1 MHSSS
6 AFLPALL
13 PSTFILFFCNAL
25 AVDTNDNGLSD
36 VWEQLYNANSL
47 ELLEDDDGDGFKNI
61 DECIA
66 GTDPFDN
73 SDHPFIKPLIVAQNT
88 DEIEL
93 AFQTVKGKTYTLS
106 HSNNLS
112 EFQSINS
119 WFGDG
124 NERSLLIKPSG
135 LSYSLSPIR
144 IDFWADVLGSSIDEL
159 YSQAEFPSPPDGSI
173 STTSIE
179 APRFQASGYGG
190 RLTTFITPP
199 QSGDYTLYLSSG
211 GPAELYFNAL
221 SEDAVPV
228 KIAEILESQSD
239 IEPNQWDLYPTQR
252 SSTLSLTANSP
263 YLLDLRY
270 LATVA
275 GQHVQIAWSGP
286 GLEGIQAIDRS
297 ALAKV
302 PFLSET
308 RDDSVFLEH
317 DYDSAG
323 QTGQLWANSA
333 GIVNNISGLSGNA
346 ERINADLGTNAE
358 ERLNFSSGGHD
369 HLYATWLFNMSA
381 GAQDTYLF
389 FQNGSINSQEGPR
402 IDIEDNSAGTIA
414 VVRAGG
420 AAGNDTQIEIEFDKS
435 YRIEI
440 VATLSSDGF
449 NYNTPTGNHT
459 TLEDTFD
466 IYVSDPEGKLIGSAT
481 GLAFRDGPGVVE
493 ALSSLRI
500 PYPNT
505 PNIAFD
511 DWLFTGGL
519 ITGKGYLIPNYFDYG
534 DEDSSHFFKLSVEE
548 SDQDGDGIPDWEEIL
563 LGTHYNLLFFDPE
576 TSNGIAD
583 NETLTNLINNSQ
595 DQPEIALQASDTA
608 AFESNFPNTI
618 PDDGEIT
625 ITRTGSLTPL
635 TIQLCVTALDTTG
648 SVATVCDGTCCA
660 LIGSAGDEVAEP
672 EDYILVDQ
680 DGKTITDSVSFAFGE
695 MEKVLT
701 VVAVDDSINEY
712 PETLNLAV
720 VPSANDSYTTS
731 ETLNGAS
738 IQLFDLPDNPDNLT
752 IFTGTFSQDGAAAV
766 TTNGSGYLTATLN
779 GPRTELRIWNEF
791 SGLTSAQ
798 QDSHLHKSSSGP
810 NPGAII
816 YEITETPGDAE
827 SDPLN
832 GPLTSYPWDI
842 RESSGAVPTAGGAAS
857 KQTIIDSLFAQNNE
871 TPLYLNVHTVD
882 NPAGEI
888 WSFLGLS
895 GGSSVEPA
903 APTPAAQPGSTD
915 YPQLTGQLLE
925 AEIRR
930 FLNQATFGATDAE
943 VEALTQVI
951 EQARIDDPDY
961 HRNEA
966 FADWIDTQ
974 IADTDQTYLLEYTLA
989 SHYQFM
995 TLAKLFD
1002 STSNPSIGESTTPVK
1017 PSRWPSINRDDEN
1030 PEHWYLDD
1038 VYPVDRADFNLAGT
1052 NNLRTEP
1059 NYVQRRQAH
1068 WQLMINAHDQLR
1080 QKMGYALQQIV
1091 VVSDSL
1097 TSIRD
1102 TPYGSANYQD
1112 MLNTYAFEHY
1122 RDVLGFVNW
1131 SPVMGKWL
1139 SSLQNQ
1145 KAIDFDGDGFY
1156 DAYPDEN
1163 LARENMQLFSI
1174 GLFETWP
1181 DGSLKLS
1188 SEGLP
1193 KACYTNDDIREF
1205 AKILTG
1211 QSFSRHNGYFDRW
1224 GGNPFSADNTNFG
1237 ANQRSFGVL
1246 GLAYLY
1252 PMKMF
1257 GEYHSPGPKSFAG
1270 TTIDNTSIID
1280 PTQRGIADIE
1290 AAIDW
1295 LAGKPDDGKPDYDM
1309 TNSHVSTPAFISRRL
1324 IQRFTTSNPSKD
1336 YLHRV
1341 ASVFK
1346 ESEGDLGLTVR
1357 AILLDPEAR
1366 KLDLEDTTFGLKKSP
1381 LEGYLQLLRSLEA
1394 HTYTPI
1400 TNPANAAPYDEAPGD
1415 FSNPELYL
1423 DSFGYPSDQIDNH
1436 TRNVRF
1442 MPPSAL
1448 TSAGSRGLQMNPFS
1462 QVTVFNYY
1470 LPDYSPSGVINNAEL
1485 VSPEMQLA
1493 NEPDI
1498 IRNINYFEDII
1509 RSTYGPFGD
1518 ELGGTDAN
1526 QIAAFG
1532 GVAEA
1537 VNNDAQQLSRQ
1548 ALADAF
1554 YPATEPADA
1563 LTTIA
1568 DGSTETINGSS
1579 VSPPYWLRLQRIGD
1593 TFITSDSVDGV
1604 NWNVISTQVLPMA
1617 SEAYVGLAVTS
1628 HDDGIHT
1635 TAQFSNITL
1644 SGGVSDWQFQDIG
1657 SVSAT
1662 GSTNMTAAD
1671 AMTIQASGNDI
1682 WSSNDEFHFA
1692 YQWLDGDGEIIARV
1706 DSLLETHPWA
1716 KAGLMIR
1723 ETLAS
1728 NSANVMTLMS
1738 ASYGTRSQIRR
1749 VSRGR
1754 SSESLADE
1762 ALLDALDLRLTNGL
1776 FKMRYPYDP
1785 SDDDDPN
1792 IHGLDDW
1799 LKNPRE
1805 LIIDAITNAYGD
1817 PYDTSNDESDRLNKL
1832 SDALY
1837 LLTFSPEYQIK
1848 K

>member
-1 MHSSS
+1 MHSST

-13 PSTFILFFCNAL
+13 PSTFILLFCNAL

-36 VWEQLYNANSL
+36 VWEQFYNASTL
-47 ELLEDDDGDGFKNI
+47 ELLDDDDGDGFKNI

-73 SDHPFIKPLIVAQNT
+73 SDHPQIKPLVVARDS
-88 DEIEL
+88 DEVEL
-93 AFQTVKGKTYTLS
+93 AFKTIEGKVYTLS
-106 HSNNLS
+106 HSTNLS
-112 EFQSINS
+112 GFNSINS
-119 WFGDG
+119 WLGDG
-124 NERSLLIKPSG
+124 NERSLLINPDG
-135 LSYSLSPIR
+135 ISYSISPIR
-144 IDFWADVLGSSIDEL
+144 IDFWADLPGPAIDDL
-159 YSQAEFPSPPDGSI
+159 YSQAQFPSPPDGSI
-173 STTSIE
+173 STTSLA
-179 APRFQASGYGG
+179 APQFQASGYGG

-199 QSGDYTLYLSSG
+199 QTGDYTIYLSSG
-211 GPAELYFNAL
+211 GPAELYFNMPA
-221 SEDAVPV
+221 EDAVPV

-239 IEPNQWDLYPTQR
+239 IEPNQWGLYPSQQ
-252 SSTLSLTANSP
+252 SSALSLTADSP
-263 YLLDLRY
+263 YFLDLRY
-270 LATVA
+270 VAAVA
-275 GQHVQIAWSGP
+275 GQHVQLAWSGP
-286 GLEGIQAIDRS
+286 GIEGIQAIERS
-297 ALAKV
+297 ALAKL

-308 RDDSVFLEH
+308 RDDSIFLEH
-317 DYDSAG
+317 DYDTAG

-333 GIVNNISGLSGNA
+333 GIETNISGLSGNA
-346 ERINADLGTNAE
+346 ERVTADLGTSSE
-358 ERLNFSSGGHD
+358 ERLHFSPGGHD

-381 GAQDTYLF
+381 GEQDTYLF
-389 FQNGSINSQEGPR
+389 FQNGSNNSQEGPR
-402 IDIEDNSAGTIA
+402 IDIEDNSSGTIA

-420 AAGNDTQIEIEFDKS
+420 SGGNDTEIEIEFDKS

-440 VATLSSDGF
+440 VTTLSSDGF
-449 NYNTPTGNHT
+449 SYNTPTGSQT
-459 TLEDTFD
+459 TQADTFD
-466 IYVSDPEGKLIGSAT
+466 IYVSAPEGKLIGSAT

-493 ALSSLRI
+493 ALSTLRI

-519 ITGKGYLIPNYFDYG
+519 ITGKGYLTPNNFDFG
-534 DEDSSHFFKLSVEE
+534 DAESSHFFKLAIEE

-563 LGTHYNLLFFDPE
+563 LGANYNMLFFDAE
-576 TSNGIAD
+576 TTNGTPD
-583 NETLTNLINNSQ
+583 GDTLTTLINNSQ
-595 DQPEIALQASDTA
+595 DQPEVSLQASDVA
-608 AFESNFPNTI
+608 AFESNHPNTI
-618 PDDGEIT
+618 ADNGEVIL
-625 ITRTGSLTPL
+625 TRTGSLTPL
-635 TIQLCVTALDTTG
+635 TVQLCITPLETTG
-648 SVATVCDGTCCA
+648 SVETVCDGTCCS
-660 LIGSAGDEVAEP
+660 LIGSAGDEVVEL
-672 EDYILVDQ
+672 EDYQLIDQ
-680 DGKTITDSVSFAFGE
+680 DGNTITDSVSFAFGE
-695 MEKVLT
+695 MQKVLT
-701 VVAVDDSINEY
+701 VVAVNDAINEY

-720 VPSANDSYTTS
+720 APATDDSYTTS
-731 ETLNGAS
+731 EALNGAS

-752 IFTGTFSQDGAAAV
+752 IFTGTFSQDGAAV
-766 TTNGSGYLTATLN
+766 ITTSGSGYLTATLN

-798 QDSHLHKSSSGP
+798 QDSHLHKSTSGP
-810 NPGAII
+810 NPGPII

-857 KQTIIDSLFAQNNE
+857 KQTIIDSLFSQNSE
-871 TPLYLNVHTVD
+871 TPLYLNIHTVD

-895 GGSSVEPA
+895 GGSAEEPA
-903 APTPAAQPGSTD
+903 DPTPAAQPGSAV
-915 YPQLTGQLLE
+915 YPQLADQLLE
-925 AEIRR
+925 VEVRR

-943 VEALTQVI
+943 VDALIQVI
-951 EQARIDDPDY
+951 EQERLSDPDY
-961 HRNEA
+961 HRNDA
-966 FADWIDTQ
+966 FADWIDVQTS
-974 IADTDQTYLLEYTLA
+974 DTDQTYLLEYTLA

-995 TLAKLFD
+995 TLANLFD
-1002 STSNPSIGESTTPVK
+1002 STLNPTDGESTTPAK
-1017 PSRWPSINRDDEN
+1017 PTSWPSINRDNAN
-1030 PEHWYLDD
+1030 PEYWHLDD
-1038 VYPVDRADFNLAGT
+1038 VYPVDRDDFNLANT
-1052 NNLRTEP
+1052 NDLRAEP

-1097 TSIRD
+1097 SSIRD

-1122 RDVLGFVNW
+1122 RDVLGYVNW
-1131 SPVMGKWL
+1131 SPLMGKWL

-1193 KACYTNDDIREF
+1193 QASYTNDDIREF

-1211 QSFSRHNGYFDRW
+1211 QSFSRHNGYNDSW
-1224 GGNPFSADNTNFG
+1224 GGVPFTEDNADFDASQG
-1237 ANQRSFGVL
+1237 SYGVL

-1257 GEYHSPGPKSFAG
+1257 GEYHSPGTKSFAG
-1270 TTIDNTSIID
+1270 TTIDNTSIAD
-1280 PTQRGIADIE
+1280 LTQRGIADIE

-1295 LAGKPDDGKPDYDM
+1295 LAGKPDDGQPDFDM

-1324 IQRFTTSNPSKD
+1324 IQRFTTSNPSTD

-1346 ESEGDLGLTVR
+1346 ESEGDLGLTIR

-1366 KLDLEDTTFGLKKSP
+1366 QLDINQTTFGLKKSP
-1381 LEGYLQLLRSLEA
+1381 LEGYIQLLRSLEA
-1394 HTYTPI
+1394 HTHTPL

-1423 DSFGYPSDQIDNH
+1423 DTFGYAANQLDNH

-1442 MPPSAL
+1442 MPQSAI
-1448 TSAGSRGLQMNPFS
+1448 TSGSRGLQMDPFS

-1470 LPDYSPSGVINNAEL
+1470 LPDYSPSGVINNTEL
-1485 VSPEMQLA
+1485 VAPEMQLA

-1509 RSTYGPFGD
+1509 RSTNGPFGD

-1537 VNNDAQQLSRQ
+1537 VSNDAQKLSRQ

-1554 YPATEPADA
+1554 YPATEPADTR
-1563 LTTIA
+1563 TTIA
-1568 DGSTETINGSS
+1568 DGTTESTTGTSN
-1579 VSPPYWLRLQRIGD
+1579 VPAPYWLRLQRIGD
-1593 TFITSDSVDGV
+1593 TFISSDSSDGV
-1604 NWNVISTQVLPMA
+1604 TWETISTQVLPMA
-1617 SEAYVGLAVTS
+1617 SEAYIGLAVTS
-1628 HDDGIHT
+1628 HDDGILT
-1635 TAQFSNITL
+1635 TAQFSNISL
-1644 SGGVSDWQFQDIG
+1644 SGGVSDWESRDIG

-1662 GSTNMTAAD
+1662 GSTSITAID

-1692 YQWLDGDGEIIARV
+1692 YQWLDGDGEIIARI
-1706 DSLLETHPWA
+1706 DSLVETNAWT
-1716 KAGLMIR
+1716 KAGLMVR

-1738 ASYGTRSQIRR
+1738 AAYGTRSQIRK

-1776 FKMRYPYDP
+1776 FKIRYPYDS

-1805 LIIDAITNAYGD
+1805 LIIDAITNGYGD
-1817 PYDTSNDESDRLNKL
+1817 PYDSSNDESERLNKL

-1837 LLTFSPEYQIK
+1837 LLTFTPEYQIK